1 MEGVAEADK
10 GDSGNGGGKGGVE
23 KTGCD
28 SGAGFNEGDQ
38 DPGHAGEVQ

>member
-10 GDSGNGGGKGGVE
+10 GDSSNGGGQGGVE

-28 SGAGFNEGDQ
+28 SGAVFDEGDQ
-38 DPGHAGEVQ
+38 DPGHAGEV